1 MTWAFPLLPIV
12 MEWMFWLSPVWTI
25 LKVRSF
31 IHEPAITTSTDFPC
45 HFSYMLWFLLSV
57 LPIADVSLKLSGEKI
72 RYTVESRDKACN
84 RLMTVWMAVSVY
96 FPVVV
101 LSSWCSHLDSS
112 LCMAGV
118 QLCGEFLLCDLCWP
132 VFGDFVELPALKSF
146 CQYLKILLDILIDH
160 YGGLIEI
167 GTHRVWHY

>member
-1 MTWAFPLLPIV
+1 MAISLSLICTVFRVHQTCIGTVTWAFPLLPIAIK
-12 MEWMFWLSPVWTI
+12 WMWWLSPVWTI
-25 LKVRSF
+25 SKVWSF
-31 IHEPAITTSTDFPC
+31 IHKPAISTSTDFPC

-57 LPIADVSLKLSGEKI
+57 LPIADVSLKFSGEKI

-84 RLMTVWMAVSVY
+84 RMMTVWMAVSVY
-96 FPVVV
+96 FPVDV

-132 VFGDFVELPALKSF
+132 VFV
-146 CQYLKILLDILIDH
+146 ILLNYQL
-160 YGGLIEI
+160 
-167 GTHRVWHY
+167 